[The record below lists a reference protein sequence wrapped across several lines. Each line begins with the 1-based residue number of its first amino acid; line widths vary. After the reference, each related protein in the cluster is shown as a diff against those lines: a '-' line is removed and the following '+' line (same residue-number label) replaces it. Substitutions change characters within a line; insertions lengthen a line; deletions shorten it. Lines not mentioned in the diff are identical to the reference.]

1 MSETVEMA
9 RPEAN
14 VGPDAN
20 AEPGANAGP
29 GEAGRDRSV
38 LAEPLTLPC
47 GQVIKNRIAKVAMT
61 EGLAEGDN
69 RANARFVELY
79 RRWGA
84 GGAGVLVTGNVI
96 VDRWHLERGGNL
108 AIEGAQSDDAKA
120 WLRRVAEAA
129 QGDGAKIWAQLNHAG
144 RQTQKMIN
152 KTPKAPSDVGL
163 KMGNGR
169 FGTPTPLTG
178 EEVEAAIEAFVN
190 AARVLDECGFDG
202 IQMHAAHGYLVSQ
215 FLSPLS
221 NRREDRWGGSLENRA
236 RFLLTIVR
244 RIRAECPPPFAVTV
258 KLNSADFQRGGF
270 DEADSVRVAAMLEEA
285 GCDMI
290 EVSGGN
296 YEQPRMIDFNRKD
309 PLAANK
315 DPSANK
321 RESTRRREAYFLD
334 FVPKL
339 RAASNIPVMVTGGFR
354 SADAMIDAR
363 VDDGVD
369 MIGLGRPLVLNPEG
383 ANDILEGR
391 VDRLESRDDDLV
403 VGTGLLGP
411 RSPISFLRDLNAWGS
426 LGWYYEHIYA
436 IADRRPID
444 RALSAF
450 KAPLRYDRTEGRTAK
465 AVKRDAA

>member
-1 MSETVEMA
+1 MSETMEMTRPAA
-9 RPEAN
+9 REGS
-14 VGPDAN
+14 V
-20 AEPGANAGP
+20 AER
-29 GEAGRDRSV
+29 RDVSV

-47 GQVIKNRIAKVAMT
+47 GQTIKNRIAKVAMT

-108 AIEGAQSDDAKA
+108 AVDGSQTDDAKS

-129 QGDGAKIWAQLNHAG
+129 QHDGAKIWAQLNHAG

-152 KTPKAPSDVGL
+152 KNPKAPSDVGL

-169 FGTPTPLTG
+169 FGKPTPLTG

-190 AARVLDECGFDG
+190 AAKVLNECGFDG

-221 NRREDRWGGSLENRA
+221 NRREDQWGGNLENRA

-309 PLAANK
+309 PLA
-315 DPSANK
+315 NK

-339 RAASNIPVMVTGGFR
+339 RAASGIPVMVTGGFR
-354 SADAMIDAR
+354 SVDAMIDAR

-383 ANDILEGR
+383 ANDILAER
-391 VDRLESRDDDLV
+391 VERLESRDDDLV
-403 VGTGLLGP
+403 IGTGLLGP

-426 LGWYYEHIYA
+426 LGWYYEHIYS
-436 IADRRPID
+436 IADKRPID

-450 KAPLRYDRTEGRTAK
+450 KALLRYDRTEGRTAK
-465 AVKRDAA
+465 AVKRDPA